1 MDSFEANKI
10 FGALLGTVFV
20 LFGGSLLA
28 ENIFHSAAPEQP
40 GYVIE
45 APEPGEGGAAVEVVA
60 VPIAALLQSADA
72 EAGSTVFRRCQ
83 SCHSNEDGAPA
94 GVGPHLWGVVDRVI
108 AEDPGFSYSAAME
121 AFSEGATVHWDYE
134 HLNAFLINP
143 RQHVPGTS
151 MGFAGI
157 SNDSDRANLIAY
169 LRTLSNDP
177 SPLPEPPA
185 EEAAAP
191 PEGEAA
197 AEGEA
202 APAEGQEA
210 APAEG
215 TTAPEATTD
224 PNAQQQIPASSDP
237 RASGAAPISE
247 NPTTGQA
254 TDADA
259 AEPNIVPEG
268 QTQDSP
274 GAAEPAPAEPAPSA
288 GEAAPAAPQGTTIV
302 PAQ

>member
-28 ENIFHSAAPEQP
+28 ESIFHSEVPEQFGYAIEAQEESAGGAAPE
-40 GYVIE
+40 V
-45 APEPGEGGAAVEVVA
+45 AA
-60 VPIAALLQSADA
+60 VPIATLLQTADA

-94 GVGPHLWGVVDRVI
+94 GVGPHLWDVVNREI
-108 AEDPGFSYSAAME
+108 AHDPGFSYSAAMTE
-121 AFSEGATVHWDYE
+121 FAEGGSVVWDYD
-134 HLNAFLINP
+134 HLDHFLRNP
-143 RQHVPGTS
+143 RQYISGTA

-177 SPLPEPPA
+177 APLPEPPA

-191 PEGEAA
+191 
-197 AEGEA
+197 AEGETDSGTTTDAGAPAGDQPQAPATTDPGTGA
-202 APAEGQEA
+202 APASEAAPTTGEATDADAAQPSEA

-215 TTAPEATTD
+215 TAPAEE
-224 PNAQQQIPASSDP
+224 PPAPADAP
-237 RASGAAPISE
+237 AEGAAPAQES
-247 NPTTGQA
+247 
-254 TDADA
+254 
-259 AEPNIVPEG
+259 
-268 QTQDSP
+268 
-274 GAAEPAPAEPAPSA
+274 
-288 GEAAPAAPQGTTIV
+288 GESQPQGTTIV